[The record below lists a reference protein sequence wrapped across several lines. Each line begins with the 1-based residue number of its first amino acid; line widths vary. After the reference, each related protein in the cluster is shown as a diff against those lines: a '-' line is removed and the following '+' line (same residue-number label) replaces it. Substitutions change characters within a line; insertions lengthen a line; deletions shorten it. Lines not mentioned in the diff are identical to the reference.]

1 MKNIVIFG
9 AGGHSL
15 VVIDLIKELKEY
27 TIIGMYDDNKEG
39 EFDGIPILGQID
51 SNTIKKADEYIIG
64 IGDDSTRKKIYE
76 QFYSQPWATLVQ
88 PRSIVSKSVKINEGT
103 VVLAGAIIQAG
114 VVIGKH
120 CIINTNS
127 NIDHESN
134 INSFSSIF
142 KHCIDVYRGS
152 LTDTDYDFWAV
163 IFLDKNGDE
172 LFRKDAD
179 KNEISGLL
187 TKEGDFVNIW
197 REFNTTSKPAE
208 WVVWLHTESKG
219 WGEKIT
225 GKL

>member
-27 TIIGMYDDNKEG
+27 TIIGIYDDNKEG

-51 SNTIKKADEYIIG
+51 SNIIKKADEYIIG

-76 QFYSQPWATLVQ
+76 QFYNLPWATLVH

-134 INSFSSIF
+134 INSFSSI
-142 KHCIDVYRGS
+142 CPGVTICG
-152 LTDTDYDFWAV
+152 
-163 IFLDKNGDE
+163 N
-172 LFRKDAD
+172 
-179 KNEISGLL
+179 
-187 TKEGDFVNIW
+187 VNIGELTFIGANSTIIP
-197 REFNTTSKPAE
+197 RITIGANC
-208 WVVWLHTESKG
+208 VVGAGTVIIKNVNDNC
-219 WGEKIT
+219 KIV
-225 GKL
+225 GNPGRIIQGNCHPLLC